1 MPRGWQGS
9 VFLPMASLREV
20 LVAGLSQFDSNF
32 QSRSTTSLWR
42 PAEIFTVIT
51 PFPLTIRLREEGMRG
66 RPGDRRPASSLRI
79 VTSPEATPHLRSFIL
94 AIARRLPRPP
104 WQMTEVQRKN
114 LLRTWSTFFI
124 LSALP
129 AALGAVS
136 FFVLPSSFLSLL
148 LNLLL
153 VAAGLVTFIV
163 STIVTRPSVVSRIQ
177 RRKWGHWI
185 EAPEIAALGWK
196 AG

>member
-1 MPRGWQGS
+1 
-9 VFLPMASLREV
+9 MASLREV

-66 RPGDRRPASSLRI
+66 QPGVPRPASSLRI
-79 VTSPEATPHLRSFIL
+79 VTSPEAMPHLRSFIL

-104 WQMTEVQRKN
+104 WQMTKVQRKD
-114 LLRTWSTFFI
+114 LLRTWGTFFI
-124 LSALP
+124 VSALP

-136 FFVLPSSFLSLL
+136 FLLFPFSPLSLL

-153 VAAGLVTFIV
+153 VAAGLVTFVV
-163 STIVTRPSVVSRIQ
+163 STIVTHPSVVSRIQ
-177 RRKWGHWI
+177 RRRWGRWI
-185 EAPEIAALGWK
+185 EAPEMAALGWK